1 MNENPCSNQEI
12 HVLFEH
18 GFELENTSNEPRVIC
33 MTLYIGKA
41 MWTRL
46 IISPMFLFAITLP
59 MAMTLWR
66 RYVVRK
72 LKA

>member
-33 MTLYIGKA
+33 MTLYRESDVDQTDHFADVFVCDNVAYGYDVVATLCRSKA
-41 MWTRL
+41 
-46 IISPMFLFAITLP
+46 
-59 MAMTLWR
+59 
-66 RYVVRK
+66 
-72 LKA
+72 